1 MKNIVYGESTWL
13 IGDAA
18 ADALLDYAVLMAQ
31 TGSADNVEA
40 VVLGPDG
47 NRETASLVLGP
58 ATMITAQT
66 TRSELDEPDNS
77 ALMEYLRVRLE
88 RPSIQAQPT
97 TEDISL
103 SAEFGEL

>member
-18 ADALLDYAVLMAQ
+18 ADALLDYAVFMAQ
-31 TGSADNVEA
+31 TGSADHVDA

-47 NRETASLVLGP
+47 DEVVTSMVLGP

-66 TRSELDEPDNS
+66 MSSAFEEPDNS
-77 ALMEYLRVRLE
+77 ALMEYVRVRLE
-88 RPSIQAQPT
+88 RPSIQAQAAT
-97 TEDISL
+97 DDISL
-103 SAEFGEL
+103 SAEFGDL